1 MSATPDRRSML
12 SQSHPPSAQPR
23 RSTTHPSEAPS
34 LPEYV
39 APEAPLTAEA
49 QRHLAALISNH
60 HHRNLIT
67 HLKHAA
73 EKLTHSGGEVN
84 ERLAD
89 ARGRYEKN
97 KYQRRQREGI
107 DVGDE
112 NDEDDEE
119 YQRLAEEETRVNAIT
134 ARMEEKA
141 RLIVDSEAK
150 LQGLTDAV
158 TELERQ
164 EGEAITAAL
173 GSRQTRA
180 GQRTRRRGNDE
191 DEDGDGEDENDADYE
206 DAQERE
212 TQERNAR
219 DPPSRRLEDKLA
231 EGSEKWNEM
240 SLTER
245 YASHNNYIG
254 FYRMVHDSK
263 FPGDDVP
270 PLPHSSTWFQHMEDT
285 SARSG
290 ASTRTRN
297 QRRRSSAADDDDIA
311 IERERISLKCPL
323 TLLPFR
329 DPVTSTK
336 CPHSFE
342 REPIFDMI
350 NRSTTTI
357 PPPAARRGQRRIHV
371 VKCPVCSTP
380 LTADDLNPDPVLL
393 RRVRRAQEL
402 EEREEDEDHL
412 EDGRKNKRRN
422 TEISLASDATNDD
435 DAMDVDA
442 DADEPSQR
450 IKAERLSQPAPMS
463 VDGSESGDEEQSGEE
478 SEESED

>member
-12 SQSHPPSAQPR
+12 SQSHPLSAQPR
-23 RSTTHPSEAPS
+23 RSQTRPTEVPS
-34 LPEYV
+34 LPDYV

-49 QRHLAALISNH
+49 QRHLEALISNH

-89 ARGRYEKN
+89 ARGRFEKN
-97 KYQRRQREGI
+97 KYQRRQRKGLEEG
-107 DVGDE
+107 DD
-112 NDEDDEE
+112 DEDEDEEE

-141 RLIVDSEAK
+141 RLIVDAEVK

-158 TELERQ
+158 AQLERQ
-164 EGEAITAAL
+164 EGEAVAASL
-173 GSRQTRA
+173 GSRRTRS
-180 GQRTRRRGNDE
+180 GRNRRRGNDD
-191 DEDGDGEDENDADYE
+191 DEDGDGEGEDDADYE

-219 DPPSRRLEDKLA
+219 NPPSRRLEDKIA

-245 YASHNNYIG
+245 YAGHNHYIG

-285 SARSG
+285 GARSG
-290 ASTRTRN
+290 GARTRN
-297 QRRRSSAADDDDIA
+297 QRRHSPADDDDIA

-323 TLLPFR
+323 TLLPFQ

-350 NRSTTTI
+350 HRSPTTI

-371 VKCPVCSTP
+371 IKCPVCSTP

-402 EEREEDEDHL
+402 EEQEEDEDHL
-412 EDGRKNKRRN
+412 GNGRVNKRRN
-422 TEISLASDATNDD
+422 SEISVASDDSNDV
-435 DAMDVDA
+435 MDVDA
-442 DADEPSQR
+442 PEPSQR
-450 IKAERLSQPAPMS
+450 IKAERLSQPAPMP
-463 VDGSESGDEEQSGEE
+463 VDSESGEEEQSGET
-478 SEESED
+478 SEDSG

>member
-1 MSATPDRRSML
+1 MSATPDRRSRL
-12 SQSHPPSAQPR
+12 SQSHPPSAQSR
-23 RSTTHPSEAPS
+23 RNQTHPTEIPS
-34 LPEYV
+34 LPDYV
-39 APEAPLTAEA
+39 PPEAPLTAES
-49 QRHLAALISNH
+49 QRHLASLIANTY
-60 HHRNLIT
+60 HRNLIT
-67 HLKHAA
+67 HLKHAN

-97 KYQRRQREGI
+97 KYLRRQREGLE
-107 DVGDE
+107 DADGGEDDE
-112 NDEDDEE
+112 EDEE
-119 YQRLAEEETRVNAIT
+119 YQRLAGEETKVNAIT
-134 ARMEEKA
+134 AQMEEKA
-141 RLIVDSEAK
+141 RLMVDSEAK
-150 LQGLTDAV
+150 LQTLTDAI
-158 TELERQ
+158 TELDKQ
-164 EGEAITAAL
+164 EGEAISAAL

-180 GQRTRRRGNDE
+180 GRNRRRANDDN
-191 DEDGDGEDENDADYE
+191 DEDGDGEDEDDADYE

-212 TQERNAR
+212 TQEMNSRN
-219 DPPSRRLEDKLA
+219 PPSRRLENMIA
-231 EGSEKWNEM
+231 EGAEKWDDM

-245 YASHNNYIG
+245 YAGHNHYIG

-285 SARSG
+285 SARSSG
-290 ASTRTRN
+290 ARTRN
-297 QRRRSSAADDDDIA
+297 QRRHSSVDDDDIA

-342 REPIFDMI
+342 REPILDMI
-350 NRSTTTI
+350 TRSPTTI

-371 VKCPVCSTP
+371 IKCPVCSTP

-412 EDGRKNKRRN
+412 GDGRVNKRRN
-422 TEISLASDATNDD
+422 SEISVASDGSNDG
-435 DAMDVDA
+435 MDVDTP
-442 DADEPSQR
+442 EPSQR
-450 IKAERLSQPAPMS
+450 IKAERFSQPAPMS
-463 VDGSESGDEEQSGEE
+463 VESESGEEEESGET
-478 SEESED
+478 SEDSG

>member
-1 MSATPDRRSML
+1 ML

-23 RSTTHPSEAPS
+23 RSTTHPDEAPS

-89 ARGRYEKN
+89 ARGRYEKS

-107 DVGDE
+107 DEE
-112 NDEDDEE
+112 NEDDEDDEE

-141 RLIVDSEAK
+141 RLMVDSEAK

-158 TELERQ
+158 RELERQ
-164 EGEAITAAL
+164 EGESITAAL

-180 GQRTRRRGNDE
+180 GQRNRRRGNDE

-212 TQERNAR
+212 AQERNAR
-219 DPPSRRLEDKLA
+219 NPPSRRLDDKLA

-245 YASHNNYIG
+245 CVASVVPIWGVWRLTFTILDMLAITTTSGSIAWCTTPNSPATTCPHSPTLLHGSSIW
-254 FYRMVHDSK
+254 RIPVPALVHQHA
-263 FPGDDVP
+263 PATNGVAP
-270 PLPHSSTWFQHMEDT
+270 PLP
-285 SARSG
+285 
-290 ASTRTRN
+290 
-297 QRRRSSAADDDDIA
+297 
-311 IERERISLKCPL
+311 
-323 TLLPFR
+323 
-329 DPVTSTK
+329 
-336 CPHSFE
+336 
-342 REPIFDMI
+342 
-350 NRSTTTI
+350 TTTI
-357 PPPAARRGQRRIHV
+357 
-371 VKCPVCSTP
+371 SP
-380 LTADDLNPDPVLL
+380 LNASV
-393 RRVRRAQEL
+393 
-402 EEREEDEDHL
+402 
-412 EDGRKNKRRN
+412 
-422 TEISLASDATNDD
+422 SLSSAH
-435 DAMDVDA
+435 
-442 DADEPSQR
+442 
-450 IKAERLSQPAPMS
+450 
-463 VDGSESGDEEQSGEE
+463 
-478 SEESED
+478 